1 MDTLR
6 RRVPLRHD
14 YLNMTMVRP
23 NKTGQA
29 DPVVPEDVD
38 RRYTLAVEMLGGAL
52 ARLAAGYESD
62 PAERQDLVQDI
73 HLQVWCSLKSFDGRC
88 SLRIWVYRGAHNVA
102 ADHVGRARR
111 RKSLTSLD
119 QSVAE
124 IPADPAPSPE
134 MEVSDKLALAQIHA
148 MLRRLQPVDRQV
160 MILYLEDESAATIA
174 EVSGLSAGAVAT
186 RISRIKRLLAGQ
198 LNLEA
203 TR

>member
-1 MDTLR
+1 
-6 RRVPLRHD
+6 
-14 YLNMTMVRP
+14 MTMVRQGKRGEAEP
-23 NKTGQA
+23 A
-29 DPVVPEDVD
+29 VPEDVD
-38 RRYTLAVEMLGGAL
+38 QRYTLAVELLGGAL

-73 HLQVWCSLKSFDGRC
+73 HLQVWRSLRSFDGRC
-88 SLRIWVYRGAHNVA
+88 SLRTWVYRVAHNVA

-111 RKSLTSLD
+111 RKGMISLD
-119 QSVAE
+119 QCAAE
-124 IPADPAPSPE
+124 IAADPRPTPE

-148 MLRRLQPVDRQV
+148 MLHRLQPIDRQV
-160 MILYLEDESAATIA
+160 MILYLEDESAVTIA

-203 TR
+203 TP